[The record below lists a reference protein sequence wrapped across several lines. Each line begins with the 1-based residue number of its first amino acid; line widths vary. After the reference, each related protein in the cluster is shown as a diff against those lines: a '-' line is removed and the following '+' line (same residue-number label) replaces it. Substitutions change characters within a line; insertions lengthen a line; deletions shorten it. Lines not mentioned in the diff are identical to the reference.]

1 MLLEKLKEIKASCDE
16 RVKIAMNEETEAY
29 LGQDPASITDDLDML
44 EFRFQ
49 WIEETRYTIYRNG
62 LHEMISLFLEE
73 HPNETETQF
82 NELFRGFIHK
92 ANQPKEQVNLEE
104 VCRAFLEYAEKKERQ
119 VN

>member
-1 MLLEKLKEIKASCDE
+1 
-16 RVKIAMNEETEAY
+16 
-29 LGQDPASITDDLDML
+29 
-44 EFRFQ
+44 
-49 WIEETRYTIYRNG
+49 
-62 LHEMISLFLEE
+62 MISLFLEE